1 MCTIDRFNSFV
12 HHVIFFGVQQVKQ
25 KILDSGG
32 KNGIRTLGVILR
44 RMDKNGNGVVEIEVS
59 MSSP

>member
-1 MCTIDRFNSFV
+1 
-12 HHVIFFGVQQVKQ
+12 VIFFGVQQVKQ